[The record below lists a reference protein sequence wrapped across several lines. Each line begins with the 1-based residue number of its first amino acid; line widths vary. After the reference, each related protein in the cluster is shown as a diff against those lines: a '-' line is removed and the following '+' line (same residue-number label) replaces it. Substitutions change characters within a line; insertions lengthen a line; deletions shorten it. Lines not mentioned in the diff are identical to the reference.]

1 MRVMATVV
9 LGAWGVLLV
18 AGAGFLHAAR
28 PQASGPVPAAIPAT
42 AKAAPLSP
50 GAEHRAFL
58 DRYCV
63 TCHNPNLKTA
73 GLALDANAVDV
84 SNAGAAPEVWEKVV
98 QKLRTRAMPPAGG
111 PRPDAAAYDSLVAHL
126 ESELDG
132 ASARNPNP
140 GRTILRR
147 LNRLEYTNA
156 VRDLLAT
163 EIDGDSLLPIDEVKY
178 GFDNISSALS
188 VTPLLMER
196 YMSAAFKISS
206 LAVGEP
212 DAGPASVTYPVD
224 LFLLQED
231 RMSED
236 LPFGSRGGIAVRH
249 HFPLD
254 GEYTIKATLQRNS
267 RGYIRGLFESHQLDF
282 RLDGERI
289 KRVTVGGG
297 PKMIVGG
304 PPFSPASY
312 LGNEESEHYQLTE
325 VEALLEARFFAK
337 AGSRLVGA
345 SFLHENLVPEG
356 VLRPRMTEVDRVQF
370 KGGDPA
376 IEHIEI
382 AGPFSVTGVG
392 DTPSRQKVFVC
403 RPARAEEEEA
413 CATKIFAGLARRAYR
428 RPVTQKDVQPVLGVY
443 QSVRRDGE
451 DFEAGIRAGISRIL
465 VAPEFL
471 FRIEREP
478 ASAAPGSVHR
488 VSDLDLASRL
498 SFFLWSSI
506 PDDDLLNAAE
516 QGKLSD
522 PAVLAQQVRR
532 MLRDARSRTL
542 VTNFAGQWLYLRN
555 LYSSKPDSGLF
566 TDFDSSL
573 RDAFRQETEL
583 FVESTLRED
592 RSVLRLLDADYTFLN
607 ERLARHYGIP
617 DVYGSHFRRVTLG
630 PAFEARRGLTGQGSL
645 LTVTSYANRT
655 SVVLRGKWVL
665 ENILGA
671 PPPPPP
677 PNVPD
682 LEKSGTVGK
691 VPLRQ
696 LMEQH
701 RANAACAACHARMDP
716 LGFALENFDAIGQWR
731 AADAGTPIDASAV
744 LPDGTKFD
752 GPAGLR
758 KVLLSQPEQFAAT
771 VAERLLTYALGRG
784 LEHYDAPAIR
794 TIVRDA
800 ARDDYRWS
808 SLILAAVNSMP
819 FQIRK
824 VDDKP

>member
-1 MRVMATVV
+1 MRLMATMV
-9 LGAWGVLLV
+9 LGAWGIGLV
-18 AGAGFLHAAR
+18 AGGAFLHAAR
-28 PQASGPVPAAIPAT
+28 PQASGAVPPPIPAT
-42 AKAAPLSP
+42 P
-50 GAEHRAFL
+50 HRALL

-63 TCHNPNLKTA
+63 TCHNSRLKTA
-73 GLALDANAVDV
+73 GLVLDASAVDI
-84 SNAGAAPEVWEKVV
+84 SSPGMAPEVWEKVM
-98 QKLRTRAMPPAGG
+98 QKVRTRAMPPSGS
-111 PRPDAAAYDSLVAHL
+111 PQPDAAAYDSLLTYL
-126 ESELDG
+126 ESELDR
-132 ASARNPNP
+132 ASAVNPNP
-140 GRTILRR
+140 GRTVLRR

-163 EIDGDSLLPIDEVKY
+163 DVDGDSLLPIDEVKY

-196 YMSAAFKISS
+196 YMSAAYKISG

-212 DAGPASVTYPVD
+212 EAGPASVTYPVD

-231 RMSED
+231 RMSEE

-267 RGYIRGLFESHQLDF
+267 RGYIRGLFEPHQLDF

-289 KRVTVGGG
+289 TRVTVGGG

-325 VEALLEARFFAK
+325 VEALLEARFRAK
-337 AGSRLVGA
+337 AGSRLISA

-356 VLRPRMTEVDRVQF
+356 VFRPRMTEADRVQF

-382 AGPFSVTGVG
+382 TGPLAVTGIG
-392 DTPSRQKVFVC
+392 QTSSREKVFVC
-403 RPARAEEEEA
+403 RPTRAEEDEA
-413 CATKIFAGLARRAYR
+413 CATKIFAGLARRAFR
-428 RPVTQKDVQPVLGVY
+428 RPVTQKDVQPILGVY
-443 QSVRRDGE
+443 RSARSEGE
-451 DFEAGIRAGISRIL
+451 GFDAGIRAGISRIL

-471 FRIEREP
+471 FRIERDP
-478 ASAAPGSVHR
+478 ADAAPGSIHR
-488 VSDLDLASRL
+488 VSDIELASRL

-506 PDDDLLNAAE
+506 PDDDLLNSAD
-516 QGKLSD
+516 QGKLAD
-522 PAVLAQQVRR
+522 PVVLAEQVRR

-555 LYSSKPDSGLF
+555 LYSSKPDSALF

-583 FVESTLRED
+583 FVESTLRD
-592 RSVLRLLDADYTFLN
+592 DHSVLRLLDADYTFLN

-630 PAFEARRGLTGQGSL
+630 PAFQARRGLTGQGSL

-682 LEKSGTVGK
+682 LEQSGTVGK
-691 VPLRQ
+691 VPLRK

-744 LPDGTKFD
+744 LPDGTTFD
-752 GPAGLR
+752 GPSGLR
-758 KVLLSQPEQFAAT
+758 KVLLGHPDQFAAT
-771 VAERLLTYALGRG
+771 VTERLLTYALGRG

-794 TIVRDA
+794 RIVRDA

-808 SLILAAVNSMP
+808 SLILGAVTSTP

-824 VDDKP
+824 VDEKP